1 MITAETSLSI
11 RKLVAFVE
19 TISNSSLILLTSVPE
34 LQTQVKKDEIMKDIG
49 LFESQFKLLKDTL
62 SELNLEK

>member
-49 LFESQFKLLKDTL
+49 LFESQLKFLKDTL
-62 SELNLEK
+62 SELSLEK